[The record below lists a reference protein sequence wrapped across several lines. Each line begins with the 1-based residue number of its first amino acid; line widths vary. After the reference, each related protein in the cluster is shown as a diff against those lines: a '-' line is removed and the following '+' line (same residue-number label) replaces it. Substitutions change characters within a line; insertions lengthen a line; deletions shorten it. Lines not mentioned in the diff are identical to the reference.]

1 MLLPE
6 NLLVDLSNFCQF
18 SVSAEAV
25 GVYVCVRACVH
36 VCMETKMN
44 NEVTNEQ
51 FTIDNVLITSQ
62 TIL

>member
-1 MLLPE
+1 M
-6 NLLVDLSNFCQF
+6 C
-18 SVSAEAV
+18 
-25 GVYVCVRACVH
+25 ACVH